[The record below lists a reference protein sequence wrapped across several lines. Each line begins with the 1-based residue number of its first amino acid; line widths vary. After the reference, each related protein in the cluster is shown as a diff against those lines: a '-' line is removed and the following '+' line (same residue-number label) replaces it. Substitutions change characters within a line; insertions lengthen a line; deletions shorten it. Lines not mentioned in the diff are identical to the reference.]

1 VKPQNIS
8 PIKVALF
15 GMDTRASK
23 TLALYLKGPCKGIA
37 EVVTETE
44 AEVDIIDADFATA
57 GEILQQRRQQ
67 SPKRPIVLL
76 SLQSIN
82 IENTYFLQ
90 KPIKSENLVAILNKV
105 RTGSGNRASDQPQA
119 ALKAEVDSTPVST
132 SDTTQDNADTET
144 ESVQHQPTRARKK
157 SLVTEN
163 EGGYTAFLGLLA
175 DIDFDDP
182 TQASKARFNPNH
194 YLLGQV
200 LSARQL
206 AYQQNQPVV
215 VNSVWK
221 PLTIYPDTQQID
233 VDAQDKQLRII
244 AGMEQSQLFSD
255 KNTLILVNPHTVE
268 TKSKPEALQ
277 NLEAFIWKLTVW
289 TSKGRYP
296 NGLDPNHP
304 VHLEHW
310 PNFTRLL
317 LVPGA
322 MRISALLIR
331 EDQSPNQIINTLNLK
346 PQYVFAFLSACHS
359 IGILKQ
365 AEKLPEQ
372 ATPTLTPP
380 TTIKKKQSLL
390 GKILNKLRGEQ

>member
-1 VKPQNIS
+1 VKPQNVL

-57 GEILQQRRQQ
+57 GEILQQRRQV
-67 SPKRPIVLL
+67 SPRRPIVLL

-90 KPIKSENLVAILNKV
+90 KPIKSDNLVAILNKV
-105 RTGSGNRASDQPQA
+105 RGNGNSTADQPQA
-119 ALKAEVDSTPVST
+119 QLKTEVAPNPPIDHPQTE
-132 SDTTQDNADTET
+132 DNPETET
-144 ESVQHQPTRARKK
+144 ESVQNQPARAHKK

-182 TQASKARFNPNH
+182 TQAYKARFNPNH

-206 AYQQNQPVV
+206 AYQQDQAIL

-221 PLTIYPDTQQID
+221 PLTIYPDTHQIE

-255 KNTLILVNPHTVE
+255 KNTLTPVNLRNIS
-268 TKSKPEALQ
+268 TKNKPEAAQ

-289 TSKGRYP
+289 TSKGRYL

-317 LVPGA
+317 LVPDA

-331 EDQSPNQIINTLNLK
+331 EDQSPNQIIHALNIK

-359 IGILKQ
+359 IGLLKQ
-365 AEKLPEQ
+365 GEKLPEQ
-372 ATPTLTPP
+372 ATQTLTPP